1 MSSLKFG
8 IIAIFSVGIVDQ
20 QFRLQCLTACLR
32 VTRVRNQLL
41 SASALSLLAATAER
55 SPIGTTFDVL
65 EWADTEAP
73 VLKAVAW
80 RTWVAWVSTV
90 SSPHCTAARVEPEGR
105 MEAIHVDWLG
115 ERRSSDY
122 VALEGS
128 QPPSS
133 RTSTTALVEK
143 AVSTGGGGQP
153 SEELGEDVP
162 DGDGDACG
170 DGIKRTRVE
179 VKSDDGMSTVT
190 ATANKIDDDRFS
202 QEPRKLKKSK
212 AVRKFKFASVID
224 QCDGIEVPAP
234 GQTQIDEHFERV
246 RMLKGS
252 FPLVDCETTND
263 QISAMWSRVENQGLA
278 PYVDFGVFVPFRL
291 RFSKLLLLPVPTFSK
306 VTFLSLRLS
315 HQNQPIGIS
324 GTRVGLCTPTHLLGL
339 VHTALGGADVLGE
352 LPKNCFETSQKRG
365 T

>member
-1 MSSLKFG
+1 
-8 IIAIFSVGIVDQ
+8 
-20 QFRLQCLTACLR
+20 
-32 VTRVRNQLL
+32 
-41 SASALSLLAATAER
+41 
-55 SPIGTTFDVL
+55 
-65 EWADTEAP
+65 
-73 VLKAVAW
+73 
-80 RTWVAWVSTV
+80 
-90 SSPHCTAARVEPEGR
+90 
-105 MEAIHVDWLG
+105 MEATHVGWLG
-115 ERRSSDY
+115 ERRSSDSGY
-122 VALEGS
+122 QDVALEGS
-128 QPPSS
+128 HHPSS
-133 RTSTTALVEK
+133 STSTTALVEK
-143 AVSTGGGGQP
+143 AVSTGGGGQL

-162 DGDGDACG
+162 DGDGDGRG

-179 VKSDDGMSTVT
+179 EKSDDGMSTVT

-224 QCDGIEVPAP
+224 HCDGGEVPAP

-246 RMLKGS
+246 RMLKSVLPVG
-252 FPLVDCETTND
+252 
-263 QISAMWSRVENQGLA
+263 
-278 PYVDFGVFVPFRL
+278 RL
-291 RFSKLLLLPVPTFSK
+291 RTDQRPDQRNAVSSGEPGTGAVRRLWSVRAVPAAILETASVTSPTFSK

-315 HQNQPIGIS
+315 HQDQPIGIS